1 MIHPHTTLKHVNE
14 VIGDGVFATALIPKG
29 TLVYVKDPL
38 EIELSP
44 ARFSSLPNRIRQVA
58 DKYSYIDQRGY
69 RVLSWDIAKFVNH
82 RCEPN
87 TMSAGWGF
95 EIALKDIEPGE
106 QITDEYGLFN
116 LEWQVEC
123 GCDSPH
129 CRRIIRPSDI
139 DVYHEQWDA
148 GLIDALSYLREVDQ
162 PLWEFVDE
170 RKRRD
175 LMRYLQTGTGYR
187 SVLELKYETH
197 EIVHAKLA
205 RVK

>member
-1 MIHPHTTLKHVNE
+1 MIHPHTTLKHVND
-14 VIGDGVFATALIPKG
+14 VIGDGVFATAFIPKG

-44 ARFSSLPNRIRQVA
+44 ARFSSLPSRIRHVA

-116 LEWQVEC
+116 LEWQIEC

-129 CRRIIRPSDI
+129 CRGTIRPSDI

-148 GLIDALSYLREVDQ
+148 RLIDALSRLREVEQ
-162 PLWEFVDE
+162 PLWDFVEE

-175 LMRYLQTGTGYR
+175 LMRYLQTESGYR
-187 SVLELKYETH
+187 SVLELKYEAH